1 MDLGGHFY
9 AFYSRKSEYIQ
20 EEEKIMKKFLSIL
33 LALLMLV
40 SFAVPALA
48 AEAVELNEAQQA

>member
-1 MDLGGHFY
+1 MVYFY
-9 AFYSRKSEYIQ
+9 VWIQRGIFVPFYNCESEYIQ

-40 SFAVPALA
+40 SFAVPAF
-48 AEAVELNEAQQA
+48 AEEAM